1 MHLVKVWIDT
11 HVFENWKWAIYDPVI
26 LLLSIYCR
34 KTHVSGQEDMYKAN

>member
-1 MHLVKVWIDT
+1 M
-11 HVFENWKWAIYDPVI
+11 WATYDPVI